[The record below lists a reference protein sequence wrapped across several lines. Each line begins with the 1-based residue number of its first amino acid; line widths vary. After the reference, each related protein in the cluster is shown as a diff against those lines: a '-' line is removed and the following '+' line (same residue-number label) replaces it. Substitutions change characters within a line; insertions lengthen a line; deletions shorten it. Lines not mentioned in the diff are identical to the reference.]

1 MAPALPS
8 KTPTH
13 PASLLALDAA
23 LQQRLFRV
31 PSQTLY
37 SSPGG
42 QSLSRRPAKRVAQA
56 QTGLQQ
62 GLVPVCSS
70 SQPEPLSL
78 PEGKL
83 CVTGS
88 PAPVPGPRT
97 RGSTGASRAPVQ
109 LLAVASPRAL
119 ASTRSLTTPSRT
131 SLAGMLLQ
139 AACQPSAQAS
149 QPLLRHQHGTNLTPH
164 LVQTVPA
171 TLAGPPV

>member
-1 MAPALPS
+1 MRLQVAPALPS

-119 ASTRSLTTPSRT
+119 ASTRYQQLCPACRQAESMPSCAGCT
-131 SLAGMLLQ
+131 SLCLITVSEAHF
-139 AACQPSAQAS
+139 PVSIS
-149 QPLLRHQHGTNLTPH
+149 FRH
-164 LVQTVPA
+164 A
-171 TLAGPPV
+171 